1 MLKHVGRSKI
11 NKKKLIVAFRT
22 LPDDPTSCLC
32 IPTESLEH
40 ADHDSLINVVESNA
54 GQSANELS
62 ETMARSVLSDGS
74 NMLARFHTTGKLVK
88 FKTDEVEMTPTPT
101 NYILLSDLNKL
112 IAEQQGVAIEELAV
126 KGPSGSKNP
135 KPVELIDTEETLTD
149 DQIAANYR
157 SQADTMFKEAKR
169 LRDEAEKLSPTK
181 KKITKSV

>member
-112 IAEQQGVAIEELAV
+112 IAEQQGVAIEELAI
-126 KGPSGSKNP
+126 KGPGSTGKT
-135 KPVELIDTEETLTD
+135 KPEPVATEKPITD
-149 DQIAANYR
+149 AEIAANYR

-169 LRDEAEKLSPTK
+169 LRDEAEKLAPSK
-181 KKITKSV
+181 KKTTKSD

>member
-112 IAEQQGVAIEELAV
+112 IAEQQGVAIEELAI
-126 KGPSGSKNP
+126 KGPGSTGKT
-135 KPVELIDTEETLTD
+135 KPEPVATEETLTD